1 MWAGANQW
9 IGSGPPQR
17 ISIYHTS
24 TIKGSNIKIM
34 VCTNCN
40 VEFKSAPGFSCNIL
54 HEPLLSK
61 LVNIT
66 IIRSSICVGGGNYKR
81 VAYWPLAWATLAKN
95 WSIIGNW
102 PGSILFWIALYIF
115 IPTIQNL
122 YYMYTQDSTS
132 KHSIGCNIR
141 VNLYKLEAFIKVW
154 LIASKSRTKQSQAES
169 KVMVKSYIF
178 QGCLTFCPFCAAS
191 MLLHWPRWWCGE
203 LVSDGLPV

>member
-1 MWAGANQW
+1 MKWKIVHISLYIAILLNSIIFVLSKKEVAQMWVGANQW

-40 VEFKSAPGFSCNIL
+40 VEFKSNFMMVVVLEFKSAPGFSCNIL

-95 WSIIGNW
+95 WSIIGN
-102 PGSILFWIALYIF
+102 
-115 IPTIQNL
+115 
-122 YYMYTQDSTS
+122 
-132 KHSIGCNIR
+132 
-141 VNLYKLEAFIKVW
+141 
-154 LIASKSRTKQSQAES
+154 
-169 KVMVKSYIF
+169 
-178 QGCLTFCPFCAAS
+178 
-191 MLLHWPRWWCGE
+191 
-203 LVSDGLPV
+203 

>member
-1 MWAGANQW
+1 MKWKTVHISVFLCSSLYIAIILNSIIFVLSKKEVAQMWAGANQW

-141 VNLYKLEAFIKVW
+141 VNFL
-154 LIASKSRTKQSQAES
+154 QS
-169 KVMVKSYIF
+169 M
-178 QGCLTFCPFCAAS
+178 TFCFKITDKTVTG
-191 MLLHWPRWWCGE
+191 RK
-203 LVSDGLPV
+203 